1 MSFARLLLSA
11 ALTIGLAGQSAQA
24 ELFDHLSMEATPSTN
39 EGPCPVTIK
48 LQSVIKFEVSFN
60 TQEKF
65 VYRWE
70 AKEKTLTEEVV
81 ALSKGRTNHVETTID
96 IQAPAGK
103 KITLPIRLHVSWG
116 TEFKKETSYLSLAV
130 NDHYSEPANVTVT
143 CR

>member
-1 MSFARLLLSA
+1 MSVARLLLPA
-11 ALTIGLAGQSAQA
+11 ALTIGLACHSAKA
-24 ELFDHLSMEATPSTN
+24 ELIDHLSVEATPSTY

-48 LQSVIKFEVSFN
+48 LQSIIKFEVSFN

-70 AKEKTLTEEVV
+70 AKDKTLTEEVV

-96 IQAPAGK
+96 IQAPVGR

-116 TEFKKETSYLSLAV
+116 TEFNKETPYLSLAV
-130 NDHYSEPANVTVT
+130 NDHYSEPTNVTVT